1 MQRLAALQVPVNPS
15 ASTSVSSRYEI
26 VEPRASHSTVAGNLT
41 SIGEGAYGVV
51 YKARDT
57 VTGRFV
63 ALKKIKLENESDGI
77 SSSTLREITLLM
89 QVNHENIVKLE
100 NVIFERERM
109 CLIFEL
115 LEVDLRRYLDQ
126 MQGLMEEDEVRVS
139 IHLLCWFFGGRLASQ
154 RVSFFCSL
162 FLRNSSAAWH
172 TAIPWV
178 SCTEI

>member
-1 MQRLAALQVPVNPS
+1 MQRSLTLQAPVNS
-15 ASTSVSSRYEI
+15 STSTNVSSRYEI
-26 VEPRASHSTVAGNLT
+26 VEPRASHSAVVGNLT

-63 ALKKIKLENESDGI
+63 ALKKIKLENEADGI

-89 QVNHENIVKLE
+89 QLNHENIVKLE

-126 MQGLMEEDEVRVS
+126 MQGLMEEEEVRVS
-139 IHLLCWFFGGRLASQ
+139 IHHL
-154 RVSFFCSL
+154 
-162 FLRNSSAAWH
+162 
-172 TAIPWV
+172 
-178 SCTEI
+178 

>member
-1 MQRLAALQVPVNPS
+1 MCWNSWAITVNVLASKSSFLFVTIAIIAKELCTPDTMQRSATLQAPVNS
-15 ASTSVSSRYEI
+15 STSTNVSSRYEI
-26 VEPRASHSTVAGNLT
+26 VEPRASHSAVVGNLT

-63 ALKKIKLENESDGI
+63 ALKKIKLENEADGI

-89 QVNHENIVKLE
+89 QLNHENIVKLE

-126 MQGLMEEDEVRVS
+126 MQGLMEEEEVRVS
-139 IHLLCWFFGGRLASQ
+139 IYLL
-154 RVSFFCSL
+154 
-162 FLRNSSAAWH
+162 
-172 TAIPWV
+172 
-178 SCTEI
+178 